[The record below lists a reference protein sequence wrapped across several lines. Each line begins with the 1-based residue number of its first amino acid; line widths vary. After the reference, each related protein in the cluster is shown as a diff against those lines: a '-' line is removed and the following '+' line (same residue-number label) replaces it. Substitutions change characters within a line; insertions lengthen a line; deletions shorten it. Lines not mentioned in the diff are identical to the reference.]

1 MNFPIFRQV
10 KDLEGGVFM
19 NDMYY
24 LSFPVFYQCVIKGH
38 TAYSQQNDIINIL
51 MCGCLASGITAL
63 DDQKCSRYA
72 TGSRPIARAEIKDIK
87 VCSSVDIYER
97 IEKLSIQNTD
107 CLNAFFS
114 LVKKGV
120 LILDKENKE
129 RFLTPPANQAE
140 LNSMLVELFLY
151 SINCPKAQLQTLS
164 KDDCELLNKGFP
176 EDYYTPSAEPPTM
189 NDTQSAFVKNFEKTL
204 FWSSSEQNSLKNLY
218 IYNSYTFKSN
228 SEVHDD
234 LEELIEAAVNGK
246 AYDFL
251 INRKNAQ
258 RDLRLHVLLITGA
271 PGCGKTS
278 LISKIAY
285 KYADKRKT
293 YFVNMANMDSQSLS
307 VNTLAE
313 KLKLHPHQLKNS
325 VLILDSLDEAIKHS
339 ENSND
344 VLESLCEEFKENGI
358 FALIT
363 CRTNLINS
371 GDLRHC
377 FEISLEPFGDAKAF
391 QWLENYQKMNPN
403 FHLSKWKAAINRL
416 DKKIKNV
423 LLIPLI
429 LNICVSYDIDI
440 STLKN
445 LGQLYDILFDPVN
458 GQIAIPAHREK
469 TNLSDKDWKLLRGKV
484 SDIAVKMF
492 RENSITADSIVQDDF
507 PNLYRHFGL
516 DFYVDKTADDIR
528 FAHSSIWQYFVA
540 ERIYK
545 NLIILRSK
553 DNVQSFIDNMTQILI
568 PSKTLDNMILT
579 FIRHFAERDAWK
591 PATADVYKDI
601 LLHIPEYN
609 IIVEGNSL
617 EWIACIWREFFKIFS
632 FVFKTYHPT
641 IMDTLFKELSS
652 DENQEIL
659 VQCSNLTKT
668 SPIMVLTNYSLKNCT
683 FNRINFANAYLKV
696 CPLRNS
702 VLKSANFSLTNMGGA
717 YADHCILDGSSFV
730 RAYLDTTQFQH
741 SSLIGCDF
749 TRARLNGADLSFADI
764 SYSDL
769 RNATINKIILNG
781 TKVYNCKISLEHVG
795 EIFNLALIRCNNIH
809 VYDKNNQELSEA
821 EIEKYYYDRHPVVN
835 SARVYC
841 RYDKYGN
848 PLKRES

>member
-1 MNFPIFRQV
+1 
-10 KDLEGGVFM
+10 M
-19 NDMYY
+19 NDTYY

-87 VCSSVDIYER
+87 ACSSADIYER
-97 IEKLSIQNTD
+97 MEKLSIQNTD

-114 LVKKGV
+114 LVKKNV
-120 LILDKENKE
+120 LILDKENQE

-140 LNSMLVELFLY
+140 LHSVLVELFLY
-151 SINCPKAQLQTLS
+151 SINCPKTQLQTLS
-164 KDDCELLNKGFP
+164 KEDCELLNKGFP
-176 EDYYTPSAEPPTM
+176 EDFDTLSPETPTM

-204 FWSSSEQNSLKNLY
+204 FWSSSAQNSLKNLY
-218 IYNSYTFKSN
+218 IYNSYTLKAN

-234 LEELIEAAVNGK
+234 LEELIESAINGK

-251 INRKNAQ
+251 LNRKNAQ
-258 RDLRLHVLLITGA
+258 RGLRLHVLLITGA

-285 KYADKRKT
+285 KYVDKRKT

-307 VNTLAE
+307 VNTLAA
-313 KLKLHPHQLKNS
+313 KLKMHPHQLKNS

-358 FALIT
+358 FAIIT
-363 CRTNLINS
+363 CRSNLINS

-377 FEISLEPFGDAKAF
+377 FEISLEPFGDQKAF
-391 QWLENYQKMNPN
+391 QWLENYQKVNPN
-403 FHLSKWKAAINRL
+403 FHLSKWKAAINML
-416 DKKIKNV
+416 DDNLKNV

-429 LNICVSYDIDI
+429 LNICVAYDIDI
-440 STLKN
+440 STIKN
-445 LGQLYDILFDPVN
+445 IGQLYDILFDPVH
-458 GQIAIPAHREK
+458 GQIAVPAHREK
-469 TNLSDKDWKLLRGKV
+469 TNLSDKDWKLLREKV
-484 SDIAVKMF
+484 SDIAIKMF
-492 RENSITADSIVQDDF
+492 REGSINADSITYDNF
-507 PNLYRHFGL
+507 PDLYKYFGL
-516 DFYVDKTADDIR
+516 DFYVDTSSDDIR

-540 ERIYK
+540 EKIYR
-545 NLIILRSK
+545 NLINLRSEN
-553 DNVQSFIDNMTQILI
+553 DVQDFIDNMTLILTPI
-568 PSKTLDNMILT
+568 KTLDNMMLT
-579 FIRHFAERDAWK
+579 FIGHFAKRDAWR
-591 PATADVYKDI
+591 PAPVDIYKEI

-609 IIVEGNSL
+609 IRVDGNSL
-617 EWIACIWREFFKIFS
+617 EWISCIWREFFKIFS
-632 FVFKTYHPT
+632 FIFKTYYRSV
-641 IMDTLFKELSS
+641 MDTLFIELSS

-668 SPIMVLTNYSLKNCT
+668 SPIMVLTDYKLKHCT
-683 FNRINFANAYLKV
+683 FNRINFANTYLKA

-702 VLKSANFSLTNMGGA
+702 VFKSANFSLSHMGGA
-717 YADHCILDGSSFV
+717 YVDHCILDGSSFS
-730 RAYLDTTQFQH
+730 RAYLDTTQFQY
-741 SSLIGCDF
+741 SSMIGCDF
-749 TRARLNGADLSFADI
+749 TRARLNGANFSFADI

-781 TKVYNCKISLEHVG
+781 TKVYNCKISLEHVDD
-795 EIFNLALIRCNNIH
+795 IFNLALIRCNNIH

-821 EIEKYYYDRHPVVN
+821 EIEKYYYERHPVVN
-835 SARVYC
+835 SARAYC

-848 PLKRES
+848 PLKREL